1 MESQVRRLEFNGSQ
15 THLSA
20 AWDAFVRDSNNG
32 TLFHQQNFL
41 KYHGDAAARGAGS
54 LLLYK
59 GESLFGVIPLGPS
72 GEPASI
78 RSPWGASFG
87 GPVLARNRFADA
99 ALAVE
104 ALLEHAREKDWK
116 RISLTPAPMQYHAV
130 PDASLEF
137 ALLKAGFSVHRRELA
152 QGIDLRALSGDTQD
166 AYAQDCR
173 ANVRKARRAGIE
185 VRPTEDIPAFHAI
198 LEDSRRR
205 LGTRPTHSADDLRRL
220 RANLGEAFVLLG
232 AYRDGELVGG
242 LLGFAANARVFL
254 NFYNC
259 TKDEARGSGVDNLL
273 NHEAIDRARQK
284 GFHYYDFGTS
294 SVDMKANEGL
304 IKFKESFGSQ
314 SRFRDTYLWEAR

>member
-1 MESQVRRLEFNGSQ
+1 MDSQVRRLVYDASQ
-15 THLSA
+15 SGD
-20 AWDAFVRDSNNG
+20 WDAFVRDSNNG
-32 TLFHQQNFL
+32 TLFHQQSFL
-41 KYHGDAAARGAGS
+41 KYHADAAARGAES

-59 GESLFGVIPLGPS
+59 GESLLAVIPLGPS
-72 GEPASI
+72 GEPAFI

-99 ALAVE
+99 AMAVA
-104 ALLEHAREKDWK
+104 ALLEQAREKSWR
-116 RISLTPAPMQYHAV
+116 RISLTPAPMQYHTV

-152 QGIDLRALSGDTQD
+152 QGIDLRALAGESED

-173 ANVRKARRAGIE
+173 ANVRKARRSGIE
-185 VRPTEDIPAFHAI
+185 VRPTDDITAFHAI
-198 LEDSRRR
+198 LEESRRR
-205 LGTRPTHSADDLRRL
+205 LGTRPTHSAEELVRL
-220 RANLGEAFVLLG
+220 RGNLGEAFILLG
-232 AYRDGELVGG
+232 AYQGEALVGG

-259 TKDEARGSGVDNLL
+259 TKDDARGSGVDNLL